1 MEKRRILIVDDSLT
15 IRKLAERVLKREG
28 YRTELAENKAEAL
41 LKVPIFQPD
50 LILLDYILPDGHGT
64 DICRSLLENTETAT
78 IPILMISAKGADI
91 RKLYMDLSNV
101 VDFLTKPFTPV
112 VLTSVVDHVLA
123 LTRKPNS
130 IESKRK
136 DSEGRVAFLP
146 TLATLVSL
154 RLTDE
159 KWQAIPPEVRCTM
172 GSIRVDSQD
181 SATPCLLTGSTRMV
195 SLEDVFAACERDGL
209 TGRIELADR
218 DGLSLVAWLDGGRV
232 AYTIPHRTF
241 FEADRVINRLAEVPA
256 QAVGNAV
263 EQQKVGEKSAVFVL
277 ADAGFLET
285 DAARNLAREISV
297 TALLEAM
304 EEPELRFRVESSQD
318 RPEESLSLGFD
329 LDIDELRMERLR
341 RTDAWHVIESV
352 IPSVEATMVRGS
364 GAARLSARLSLT
376 PLESKIFGLVDGER
390 TVREIV
396 HLMNS
401 TAFEVCQILYSLIGA
416 EVVRLK
422 QRRGEISERHL
433 RRVLVVDSDGE
444 GLCPAV
450 AEILTELHAGVEIRC
465 QSDSFNRVPYLIK
478 VFQPDTILIEVHLDG
493 FDTTKLVKL
502 LRQSGE
508 FQSLRVIGMSQDLGD
523 AEIRHLYRVGFN
535 GFLPKPFLAEQ
546 LTELFADTTSDAT
559 PFLPVGDSVGNN
571 T

>member
-64 DICRSLLENTETAT
+64 DICRTLLKNSETAT

-112 VLTSVVDHVLA
+112 VLTSVVGHVLE
-123 LTRKPNS
+123 LTRKPSS
-130 IESKRK
+130 IENKRK
-136 DSEGRVAFLP
+136 DNEGRVAFLP

-159 KWQAIPPEVRCTM
+159 KWQAIPPDVRFTM
-172 GSIRVDSQD
+172 GTIKVDSQNPTT
-181 SATPCLLTGSTRMV
+181 SCLLTGSTRMV
-195 SLEDVFAACERDGL
+195 SLEEVFAACERDGL

-241 FEADRVINRLAEVPA
+241 FEADRVSSRLAEVPA
-256 QAVGNAV
+256 QTLLNAV
-263 EQQKVGEKSAVFVL
+263 EQQKVGQKSAVFFL
-277 ADAGFLET
+277 AEAGLVET

-304 EEPELRFRVESSQD
+304 EEPELRFRVESSQE

-352 IPSVEATMVRGS
+352 IPSVDATMVRSG

-376 PLESKIFGLVDGER
+376 PLESKVFGLVDGER
-390 TVREIV
+390 TIREIV

-401 TAFEVCQILYSLIGA
+401 TAFEVCQVLYRLIGA

-422 QRRGEISERHL
+422 QRRGEVNDRHP

-478 VFQPDTILIEVHLDG
+478 VFQPDTILVEVHLDG

-508 FQSLRVIGMSQDLGD
+508 FQSLRVIGMSQDLGH
-523 AEIRHLYRVGFN
+523 AEIRQLFRVGFN
-535 GFLPKPFLAEQ
+535 GYLPKPFLTEQ
-546 LTELFADTTSDAT
+546 LTELFADTTPDAT
-559 PFLPVGDSVGNN
+559 PFLPGGDSVGKN